1 MALFSRDVLF
11 ISFPREKKKKEL
23 PLRSIR
29 LLQEMPVGQ
38 RALTF
43 LVELLLV
50 ILPEQLQNK
59 LQEIIGF
66 SSAPSGTDLEKMLKS
81 FQAASVP
88 LQKGE
93 LRHTGNCRVVAL
105 CLYSCHNPLLE
116 SHFTNQ
122 GFWPRSP
129 SRPSGRPTS
138 AQQQP
143 KGSTFTAN
151 SCG

>member
-59 LQEIIGF
+59 L
-66 SSAPSGTDLEKMLKS
+66 
-81 FQAASVP
+81 
-88 LQKGE
+88 
-93 LRHTGNCRVVAL
+93 
-105 CLYSCHNPLLE
+105 
-116 SHFTNQ
+116 
-122 GFWPRSP
+122 
-129 SRPSGRPTS
+129 
-138 AQQQP
+138 
-143 KGSTFTAN
+143 
-151 SCG
+151 